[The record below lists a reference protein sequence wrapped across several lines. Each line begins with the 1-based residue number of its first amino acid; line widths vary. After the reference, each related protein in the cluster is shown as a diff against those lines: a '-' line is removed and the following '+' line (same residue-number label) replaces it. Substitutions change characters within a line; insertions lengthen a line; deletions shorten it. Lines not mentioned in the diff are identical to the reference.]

1 MNALRFV
8 IHLSLAIAFAA
19 GFNAAVL
26 MLFRFWP
33 RSVSELF
40 NSRGLLRVLGVF
52 LESTSGLVGTGLMTF
67 LRAGKFWDTTG
78 LAARFTADVLVTF
91 LGAFACSSAATLQ
104 DVRAKE
110 RERHRI
116 SVRMWVSMGMCVRDP
131 S

>member
-1 MNALRFV
+1 
-8 IHLSLAIAFAA
+8 
-19 GFNAAVL
+19 

-52 LESTSGLVGTGLMTF
+52 LESTTGLVGTGLMTF
-67 LRAGKFWDTTG
+67 LRAGNFWDTTG

-91 LGAFACSSAATLQ
+91 LGPFACYSAAPLQ

-110 RERHRI
+110 RERQRV